1 MLKHVFIAG
10 NMAFISLGGL
20 HVSQVFFFFTFT
32 ITELEFHLII

>member
-20 HVSQVFFFFTFT
+20 HVSQVTFFFLHLLSLNWNFT
-32 ITELEFHLII
+32 

>member
-20 HVSQVFFFFTFT
+20 HVSQVTFFLHLLSLNWNFT
-32 ITELEFHLII
+32 